1 MVLIMTT
8 TFDMVLKIVDKP
20 VKKRVLFVSFIIFLI
35 LIFGMNFIEIIFSKI
50 NYDSFK
56 CFFNTTNRER

>member
-1 MVLIMTT
+1 MTT
-8 TFDMVLKIVDKP
+8 TFDTVLKIVDKP
-20 VKKRVLFVSFIIFLI
+20 VKKRVLFVSCIIFFI